1 MARISYLSVC
11 FCAVLTA
18 AVSLSASGS
27 VAATETKSDDQRIG
41 AVITEW
47 YLAHCG
53 AEGVPDVMINA
64 SSMVINGSEKGDI
77 ERLREEMRA
86 KVKSRFRDTDAACA
100 GLKSVLRRTFE
111 K

>member
-1 MARISYLSVC
+1 MAKISYLSVC
-11 FCAVLTA
+11 FCAVLSA
-18 AVSLSASGS
+18 AVSLSPSAS
-27 VAATETKSDDQRIG
+27 VAATKTKTDQRVG

-86 KVKSRFRDTDAACA
+86 KVKSRFRDTEAACA
-100 GLKSVLRRTFE
+100 GLKSVLGRTFE